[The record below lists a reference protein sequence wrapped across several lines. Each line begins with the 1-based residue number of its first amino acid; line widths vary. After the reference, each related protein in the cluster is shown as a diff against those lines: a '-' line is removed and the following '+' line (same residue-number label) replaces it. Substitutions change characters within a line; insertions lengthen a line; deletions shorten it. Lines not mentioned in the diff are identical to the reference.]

1 MATQDVFGQL
11 IGFLCLGLFV
21 VIFLGAGVYLILRS
35 RKDKLKV
42 QQAMNWPSV
51 TGKVLE
57 SRLIEST
64 STDSDGDSSTT
75 YRPYIRY
82 EYEMGGITYTNDKV
96 DVGMVISTSGTKKAN
111 ELLSRFSKGS
121 AVLVYVNPDNPADSI
136 LEQKASTTA
145 TLVIGIAL
153 LITGLCIVLPIGL
166 VLLLSIVP
174 GN

>member
-1 MATQDVFGQL
+1 MATL
-11 IGFLCLGLFV
+11 IGFLFLGLFV
-21 VIFLGAGVYLILRS
+21 LIFLGAGIYLILRS

-82 EYEMGGITYTNDKV
+82 EYDMGGITYTNDKV
-96 DVGMVISTSGTKKAN
+96 DVGMVISTSGTKKAK
-111 ELLSRFSKGS
+111 ELLSRFSMGS
-121 AVLVYVNPDNPADSI
+121 SVLVYVNPDNPADSI

-153 LITGLCIVLPIGL
+153 LATGLCIVLPIGL
-166 VLLLSIVP
+166 ILMFSIAI